1 MRKTVVLIPA
11 LLLLISFASEAG
23 KGSDWKDGETGHK
36 LGCIILHWLGYSG
49 CQGD

>member
-1 MRKTVVLIPA
+1 MRKIIAIFPV

-23 KGSDWKDGETGHK
+23 KGSGWKDGEAGHK
-36 LGCIILHWLGYSG
+36 LGCIILQWLGYSG